1 MVLPLLMYQAL
12 LITQIFLPN
21 PTDYGTPINW
31 STPEKKVETPTIT
44 PKEDNNGLGLLTL
57 ISQIYDSPKQEPL
70 ATYTPQ
76 KDNNMFVVNALSSS
90 KNDTLL
96 DNMWFS
102 KGDYL
107 YNDRGSSLL
116 FNNDKYLN

>member
-1 MVLPLLMYQAL
+1 
-12 LITQIFLPN
+12 
-21 PTDYGTPINW
+21 
-31 STPEKKVETPTIT
+31 
-44 PKEDNNGLGLLTL
+44 
-57 ISQIYDSPKQEPL
+57 
-70 ATYTPQ
+70 
-76 KDNNMFVVNALSSS
+76 MFVVNALSSS

-116 FNNDKYLN
+116 FNSDKYLN